1 MRQLYRQGDVLIVAV
16 EPDEVPECTKMV
28 RRSKSGRIILA
39 HGEVTGHAHAIA
51 EPKEHA
57 HLREAEDGAR
67 FLKVLAPSVALR
79 HDEHETID
87 LPAGDYRITRQR
99 EYTPKAIIRVAD

>member
-1 MRQLYRQGDVLIVAV
+1 MGQLYRQGDVLIVAV
-16 EPDEVPECTKMV
+16 EEIPDRTKMV

-51 EPKEHA
+51 EPKDRA
-57 HLREAEDGAR
+57 QLREDDDGNR
-67 FLKVLAPSVALR
+67 FLQVLAPSVALV
-79 HDEHETID
+79 HQEHATID

-99 EYTPKAIIRVAD
+99 EYTPKAIVRVAD